1 MPQSASESR
10 GSAVF
15 SAGGHQLPLGKRTY
29 ILGIL
34 NLTPD
39 SFSDGGRFD
48 HPDQAADRIKRL
60 ADAGAD
66 ILDIGAESTRPGSL
80 ALSAKE
86 ETTRLLPVL
95 ETARRLFSGPI
106 SVDTYKP
113 EVAEAALAAGV
124 MTSNDDNAGVYVSNA
139 GDNGYPLFQISG
151 WGEFCMSKT
160 MENIL
165 KSTSTVDD
173 PRMPIWFG
181 KTVNYVNGTSTTAYQ
196 GLANGLS
203 ATDVTAA
210 GATNYSYVWGL
221 YTNSEW
227 SSGKD
232 ISNYKIAKRMKVMN
246 YAEVCLLKAEA
257 ALRGFS
263 GAGSISDDY
272 ETGIKASFASERSD
286 VTDASLYSTANDETY
301 ITTGNVKWD
310 SSASTETKLKQI
322 ITQKWLALY
331 PNGIEAWAEFRRT
344 GYPELTPV
352 AVSLESSINPSND
365 EFIKKLRYIDD
376 EINSNPNASNTS
388 LNKNKGDGM
397 DVRVWWDTERYK

>member
-124 MTSNDDNAGVYVSNA
+124 DIINDIYG
-139 GDNGYPLFQISG
+139 LHQ
-151 WGEFCMSKT
+151 
-160 MENIL
+160 
-165 KSTSTVDD
+165 DD
-173 PRMPIWFG
+173 AM
-181 KTVNYVNGTSTTAYQ
+181 
-196 GLANGLS
+196 
-203 ATDVTAA
+203 
-210 GATNYSYVWGL
+210 
-221 YTNSEW
+221 
-227 SSGKD
+227 
-232 ISNYKIAKRMKVMN
+232 
-246 YAEVCLLKAEA
+246 A
-257 ALRGFS
+257 ALLGKS
-263 GAGSISDDY
+263 GAGVILMHNARFYRLDSGRFAGQAIHAEAEEAAEYQKLSLQDAVQRYLQESVRIAERAGISRNRLILDPGIGFAVDTEESLTLLRQIADLRQLGLPVLSGPSRKRFIGDLTGRPVDQREFGTAAAVACSIMLGAD
-272 ETGIKASFASERSD
+272 F
-286 VTDASLYSTANDETY
+286 
-301 ITTGNVKWD
+301 
-310 SSASTETKLKQI
+310 
-322 ITQKWLALY
+322 
-331 PNGIEAWAEFRRT
+331 
-344 GYPELTPV
+344 
-352 AVSLESSINPSND
+352 
-365 EFIKKLRYIDD
+365 
-376 EINSNPNASNTS
+376 
-388 LNKNKGDGM
+388 
-397 DVRVWWDTERYK
+397 VRVHDVAAARDTVRVCDALVRPH